1 MYSFRY
7 LQSRVP
13 SQQTRS
19 TLCKIALPRDYQP
32 WFKFVSQG
40 LFQLVASSYNAN
52 TYNCFSI
59 TILMRNTRC
68 KIVIICYRTHFD
80 HLFDRSRPDHN
91 RRGYCLSKGRWTSH
105 SFVGI
110 SSNRTSSQAA
120 STTTNS
126 RLIGIGHV
134 IEENCKENHVSS
146 IKAIQF
152 IALQ

>member
-1 MYSFRY
+1 MHSFRY
-7 LQSRVP
+7 PQSRVP

-68 KIVIICYRTHFD
+68 KIVII
-80 HLFDRSRPDHN
+80 LFDRSRPDHN

-152 IALQ
+152 IPLQ